1 MAHTVPM
8 PQSEKEM
15 SEDSQRQIVT
25 KAKEG
30 YRADQNKKQKVAY

>member
-8 PQSEKEM
+8 PQSEKEA
-15 SEDSQRQIVT
+15 SEDSHRQTVA
-25 KAKEG
+25 KAKES

>member
-8 PQSEKEM
+8 PPSPTEVSEE
-15 SEDSQRQIVT
+15 SNRQVVR

-30 YRADQNKKQKVAY
+30 YRADQNKKQKAY